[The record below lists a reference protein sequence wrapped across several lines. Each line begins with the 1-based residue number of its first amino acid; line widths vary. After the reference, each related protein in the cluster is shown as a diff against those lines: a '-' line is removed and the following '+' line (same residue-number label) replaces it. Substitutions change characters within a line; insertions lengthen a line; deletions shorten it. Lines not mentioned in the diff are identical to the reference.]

1 MNNSVS
7 LDKQPAASGEFSII
21 DRYFNRKPTARHDVK
36 LAIGDDCAL
45 VSIKEQQWVAISTDT
60 LIENV
65 HFLPGTAPEDI
76 AYKALAVNLSDL
88 AAMGADPA
96 WVSLA
101 LTLPAIDHDWLQRF
115 SDSLLAQLTYY
126 DTQLI
131 GGNTTKGQ
139 LNITLTIQG
148 LVPAHTAL
156 TRSGAK
162 NGDWL
167 YVTGTLG
174 DSAAGLA
181 LLKSQWQLDNQQAKN
196 YFIQRHLR
204 PQARV
209 LIGQALRQ
217 LASAAIDISDGLAA
231 DLSKLLAASRQGAYL
246 HLDQL
251 PLSAPMRHYV
261 TAPQAQQWAL
271 SGGEDYELCFTVPEI
286 HRTAVDTTLNRLGVP
301 YCCIGQISSK
311 VPQIQFLQ
319 NQQPVTVAYQG
330 YDHFA

>member
-1 MNNSVS
+1 MNNSVAV
-7 LDKQPAASGEFSII
+7 DKPSPNNGEFSII
-21 DRYFNRKPTARHDVK
+21 EHYFNRKPTARHDVK

-45 VSIKEQQWVAISTDT
+45 VSVKEQQWVAISTDS

-65 HFLPGTAPEDI
+65 HFLPGTDASDI

-101 LTLPAIDHDWLQRF
+101 LTLPSIDHAWLQRF
-115 SDSLLAQLTYY
+115 SDSLLEQLTYY

-131 GGNTTKGQ
+131 GGNTSKGQ

-148 LVPAHTAL
+148 LVPANTAL

-181 LLKSQWQLDNQQAKN
+181 LLTSQWQLDNQQAKS

-209 LIGQALRQ
+209 LVGQALRQ

-231 DLSKLLAASRQGAYL
+231 DLAKLLHASRQGAYL

-251 PLSAPMRHYV
+251 PLSAPMQHY
-261 TAPQAQQWAL
+261 ASPQQAQQWAL

-286 HRTAVDTTLNRLGVP
+286 HRTAVDTTLNRLGVA
-301 YCCIGQISSK
+301 YRCIGQISSK
-311 VPQIQFLQ
+311 LAHIQFLHH
-319 NQQPVTVAYQG
+319 QQPVNIAYQG
-330 YDHFA
+330 YDHFR